1 MSERKRTYRRYDE
14 DFKNEVLDQVRQGR
28 PVKEVADAF
37 GIQRALIY
45 QWKAKSERGGSSES
59 EELKTLRKKVQ
70 ELERDKQVLKKAL
83 SIFSRK

>member
-1 MSERKRTYRRYDE
+1 MSEHKRTYRRYDE

-37 GIQRALIY
+37 GIQRALIH

-59 EELKTLRKKVQ
+59 EELKALRKKVQ